1 MKKNVR
7 LLALLLVAV
16 SVLSVSTAALGA
28 EEVTCYIPNRVER
41 LALPDY
47 SEAIADECNY
57 KGDPFRTGQ
66 EGGDTFVTWEQVTV
80 KGYKYVRVNGVKTK
94 KSATYDTLYIAQV
107 RTYFPKGN
115 YIRKIVANYRND
127 APHTLIDYL
136 ITYQVSDKEKYT
148 VRYAASTVTMLE
160 THTTTT
166 VAGITFPKITFSKVD
181 GQYASRKLS
190 PTQYLHHYTKDQI
203 LEGWYDRDD
212 LPTLKSGSGDNLNKW
227 YLWEYWSGK
236 VTQYKRGGLKP
247 VTSFRS
253 PRVE

>member
-80 KGYKYVRVNGVKTK
+80 KGYPAKLTGVEFHKANLDCACGK
-94 KSATYDTLYIAQV
+94 K
-107 RTYFPKGN
+107 
-115 YIRKIVANYRND
+115 
-127 APHTLIDYL
+127 
-136 ITYQVSDKEKYT
+136 
-148 VRYAASTVTMLE
+148 
-160 THTTTT
+160 
-166 VAGITFPKITFSKVD
+166 
-181 GQYASRKLS
+181 
-190 PTQYLHHYTKDQI
+190 
-203 LEGWYDRDD
+203 
-212 LPTLKSGSGDNLNKW
+212 
-227 YLWEYWSGK
+227 
-236 VTQYKRGGLKP
+236 
-247 VTSFRS
+247 
-253 PRVE
+253 